1 MLAPTTKL
9 EAVNTMLSAIGES
22 PVSSLNSG
30 LVDAELAISILDAT
44 SREVQS
50 KGWHFNREYNFSIT
64 PTTTGEIV
72 LPMNCLKVD
81 GITQNQELDLV
92 QRGRKLYNR
101 RSHSFVVSQSVAV
114 DMVVLLDFEEIP
126 EAARN
131 YITVRAA
138 RIFQNR
144 TVGSDTLNGF
154 EVADEQAALIE
165 LLDMEGDT
173 ADYSIF
179 DNSSVY
185 RVLDRNIGYSIKR
198 G

>member
-22 PVSSLNSG
+22 PVSSLSSG

-50 KGWHFNREYNFSIT
+50 KGWHFNREYSFSIT
-64 PTTTGEIV
+64 PTTAGEII
-72 LPMNCLKVD
+72 LPVNCLKVD
-81 GITQNQELDLV
+81 GIEQNIDLDLV
-92 QRGRKLYNR
+92 QRGRKMYNR
-101 RSHSFVVSQSVAV
+101 RSHSFVVGKSVAV

-154 EVADEQAALIE
+154 EVADEQTALIE

-173 ADYSIF
+173 ADHTIF

-185 RVLDRNIGYSIKR
+185 RVLDRNIGYTIKR